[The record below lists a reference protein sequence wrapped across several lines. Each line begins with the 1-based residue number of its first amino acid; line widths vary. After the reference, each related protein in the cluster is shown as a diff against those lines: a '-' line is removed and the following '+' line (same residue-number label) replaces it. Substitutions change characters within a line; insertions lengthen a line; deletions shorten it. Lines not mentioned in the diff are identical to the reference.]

1 MVFAD
6 IMIFSSTTA
15 VMNYI
20 YQLLRKLEDKGG
32 DLEHLYDMNEKEIG
46 LFLRYP
52 HGGKVSRFACIQVFV
67 SNFLVNGFVLQLVTQ
82 CLSCFPRVHISAN
95 ISPITRSVL
104 QVSFVTGN
112 VADII
117 FWSETSMCSPCQ
129 FL

>member
-1 MVFAD
+1 
-6 IMIFSSTTA
+6 MIFSSTTA

-52 HGGKVSRFACIQVFV
+52 HGGKVSRLECIQVFV
-67 SNFLVNGFVLQLVTQ
+67 INLLVCVNGFVLQLVTQ
-82 CLSCFPRVHISAN
+82 CLSCFPRVHLSAN

-104 QVSFVTGN
+104 QVSFVAGN

-117 FWSETSMCSPCQ
+117 IWSETSMCSP
-129 FL
+129 